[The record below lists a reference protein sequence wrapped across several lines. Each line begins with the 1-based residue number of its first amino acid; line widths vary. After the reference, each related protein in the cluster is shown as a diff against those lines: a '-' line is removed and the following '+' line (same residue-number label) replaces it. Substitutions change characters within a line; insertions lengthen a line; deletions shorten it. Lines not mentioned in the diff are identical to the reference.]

1 MSQNCNNYG
10 KGEKSLKLYIV
21 RHGETEWN
29 LIKKFQGQLDSP
41 LTENGIKIMKDTGN
55 KLKNIIFSRV
65 YTSELDRAVKSAEII
80 LNKNINYKNDKIE
93 IKKMSE
99 LNEVYFGLWQ
109 GLSHEEVFEKYSEE
123 AENYFHNV
131 RKYNAENIKA
141 ENLKDALDRFLR
153 GIEKILKNHKSGNIL
168 IVTHG
173 TVLEMFINYVEN
185 KDLLEID
192 ERKLVN
198 NGDYKI
204 FNYKNEK
211 FSEEK

>member
-1 MSQNCNNYG
+1 MSQKDDNNR
-10 KGEKSLKLYIV
+10 KDEKSLKLYIV

-41 LTENGIKIMKDTGN
+41 LTENGIKIMKNTGN

-65 YTSELDRAVKSAEII
+65 YTSELGRAVKSAEII

-99 LNEVYFGLWQ
+99 LNEVYFGVWQ
-109 GLSHEEVFEKYSEE
+109 GLTYEEVFLKYPEE
-123 AENYFHNV
+123 GNNYFYNV
-131 RKYNAENIKA
+131 KNYKA
-141 ENLKDALDRFLR
+141 ENVEAVKLKDALDRFLR
-153 GIEKILKNHKSGNIL
+153 GIKKILKNYKSGNIL

-185 KDLLEID
+185 KDLLEIN

-204 FNYKNEK
+204 FNYKNGK

>member
-1 MSQNCNNYG
+1 MSQKDDNNR
-10 KGEKSLKLYIV
+10 KDEKSLKLYIV

-29 LIKKFQGQLDSP
+29 LIKKFQGQSDSP

-65 YTSELDRAVKSAEII
+65 YTSELGRAVKSAEII

-109 GLSHEEVFEKYSEE
+109 GLSHEEVFEKYPEE

-131 RKYNAENIKA
+131 KRYNAENIKA
-141 ENLKDALDRFLR
+141 EKLKDALDRFLR
-153 GIEKILKNHKSGNIL
+153 GMKKILKNHKSGNIL

-173 TVLEMFINYVEN
+173 TVLEMFINSVGN
-185 KDLLEID
+185 KDLLEIN

-204 FNYKNEK
+204 FNYKNGK
-211 FSEEK
+211 FSEE

>member
-1 MSQNCNNYG
+1 MSQKYDNNR
-10 KGEKSLKLYIV
+10 KDEKSLKLYIV

-29 LIKKFQGQLDSP
+29 LIKKFQGQLDSL

-65 YTSELDRAVKSAEII
+65 YTSELGRAVKSAEII

-131 RKYNAENIKA
+131 KRYNAENIKA
-141 ENLKDALDRFLR
+141 EKLKDALDRFLR

-204 FNYKNEK
+204 FNYKNGK